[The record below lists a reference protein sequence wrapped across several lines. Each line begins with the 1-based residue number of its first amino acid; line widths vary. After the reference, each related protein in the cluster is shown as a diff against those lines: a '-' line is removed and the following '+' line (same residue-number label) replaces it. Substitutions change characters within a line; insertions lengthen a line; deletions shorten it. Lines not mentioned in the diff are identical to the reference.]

1 MNQIEVIL
9 ATTQKS
15 AYHITAHFAIPS
27 CLPVGDY
34 RCKSDSS
41 QG

>member
-1 MNQIEVIL
+1 MNQIEVML

-15 AYHITAHFAIPS
+15 AYHITARFAIHS
-27 CLPVGDY
+27 NLPIGDY
-34 RCKSDSS
+34 RCMSDSS